1 MLDIGY
7 MNCYN
12 STTLN
17 NKSEQKMTNVVE
29 SDEQIM
35 ERLRE
40 RFEILEDMTKA
51 VKGGKVRAMVVSGA
65 PGVGKSFGVEKVL
78 RNHDVFANI
87 ANDNSLKRYEVIKGA
102 ISPLGLY
109 SKLYNYRGD
118 KNIVVFDDC
127 DNLFYDEL
135 SLNLLKA
142 ALDTSEKRSLHWNA
156 DSYKLKDEQVPNS
169 FEFNGGIVFIT
180 NVDFE
185 HIRSKKLRDH
195 LNALQSRCHYLDL
208 TIHNDRERLLRI
220 KQIVNDGMLDNH
232 KLSAEVKTDV
242 VDHIINN
249 KSKLRELSLR
259 TVIKCADL
267 AVAMPDKWKRVSEL
281 TLMK

>member
-1 MLDIGY
+1 
-7 MNCYN
+7 MN
-12 STTLN
+12 L
-17 NKSEQKMTNVVE
+17 VVE

-51 VKGGKVRAMVVSGA
+51 CKAGKVRALLVSGA

-78 RNHDVFANI
+78 SGHDVFATI
-87 ANDNSLKRYEVIKGA
+87 AQDKSLKKYEVVKGA
-102 ISPLGLY
+102 ITALGLY
-109 SKLYNYRGD
+109 AKLYEFKGD
-118 KNIVVFDDC
+118 KNILVFDDC

-142 ALDTSEKRSLHWNA
+142 ALDTSEKRTLNWNA
-156 DSYKLKDEQVPNS
+156 ESYKLRDEGIPSS
-169 FEFNGGIVFIT
+169 FEFKGGVVFIT

-195 LNALQSRCHYLDL
+195 LAALSSRCHYLDL
-208 TIHNDRERLLRI
+208 TIHSERDKILRI
-220 KQIVNDGMLDNH
+220 KQIVADGMLNKHQITEED
-232 KLSAEVKTDV
+232 KIDV
-242 VDHIINN
+242 VNFITEN
-249 KSKLRELSLR
+249 KQHLRELSLR

-267 AVAMPDKWKRVSEL
+267 CASFPDKWKRVAEM
-281 TLMK
+281 TLMKK

>member
-1 MLDIGY
+1 MLE
-7 MNCYN
+7 
-12 STTLN
+12 T
-17 NKSEQKMTNVVE
+17 
-29 SDEQIM
+29 DEQVM

-40 RFEILEDMTKA
+40 RFEILEDMTRA

-78 RNHDVFANI
+78 RNHDMFATI
-87 ANDNSLKRYEVIKGA
+87 ANDAKLKKYEVVKGA

-109 SKLYNYRGD
+109 SKLHQYRGD
-118 KNIVVFDDC
+118 KNILVFDDC

-156 DSYKLKDEQVPNS
+156 ESYKLKDEGVPNS

-185 HIRSKKLRDH
+185 NIRSRKLRDH
-195 LNALQSRCHYLDL
+195 LTALTSRCHYLDL
-208 TIHNDRERLLRI
+208 TIHSERDRLLRI
-220 KQIVNDGMLDNH
+220 KQIVNDGMLNKH
-232 KLSAEVKTDV
+232 KLSDEVKEEV
-242 VDHIINN
+242 VNHVIDN
-249 KSKLRELSLR
+249 KDKLRELSLR

-267 AVAMPDKWKRVSEL
+267 AVAMPDKWKRVAQL

>member
-1 MLDIGY
+1 MLE
-7 MNCYN
+7 
-12 STTLN
+12 T
-17 NKSEQKMTNVVE
+17 
-29 SDEQIM
+29 DEQIM

-40 RFEILEDMTKA
+40 RFDILEDMTKA

-65 PGVGKSFGVEKVL
+65 PGVGKSFGVERVL
-78 RNHDVFANI
+78 KNHDVFAAI
-87 ANDNSLKRYEVIKGA
+87 ANDNSLKKYEIIKGA

-109 SKLYNYRGD
+109 SKLYHYRGD
-118 KNIVVFDDC
+118 KNIIVFDDC

-156 DSYKLKDEQVPNS
+156 ESYKLKDEQVPNS

-180 NVDFE
+180 NVDFD

-195 LNALQSRCHYLDL
+195 LGALQSRCHYLDL
-208 TIHNDRERLLRI
+208 TIHSERERLLRI
-220 KQIVNDGMLDNH
+220 KQIVNDGMLD
-232 KLSAEVKTDV
+232 KYSLTSEVKNEV
-242 VDHIINN
+242 VDHIIEN
-249 KSKLRELSLR
+249 KNRLRELSLR

-267 AVAMPDKWKRVSEL
+267 AVAMPDNWKRVAQL